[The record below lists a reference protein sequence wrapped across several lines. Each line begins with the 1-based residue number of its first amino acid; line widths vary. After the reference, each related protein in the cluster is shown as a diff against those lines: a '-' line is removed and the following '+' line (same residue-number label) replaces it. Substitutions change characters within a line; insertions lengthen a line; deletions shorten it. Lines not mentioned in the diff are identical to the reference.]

1 MYDII
6 LTRFLRYSD
15 IVKKVW
21 YHVWYH
27 MFFMISYMISYF
39 WQYHTRFLRYFFVI
53 LPTISYTYH
62 TKCAMI
68 SECYDITHD
77 FGHDMTWF
85 GPLISVFWYIIA
97 MWYHGFHDMF
107 AYIMAPARRDGAG
120 WGRQGPGAPPPP
132 ASPSPTCCG
141 RVFSWT
147 ATVLIPR
154 MDLLHRLLRA

>member
-27 MFFMISYMISYF
+27 KIIMISSIISYF
-39 WQYHTRFLRYFFVI
+39 WQYHTRFLRYFLWYCLRYHIHIIQNVLWYRNVMI
-53 LPTISYTYH
+53 LL
-62 TKCAMI
+62 MI
-68 SECYDITHD
+68 LVMIWHD
-77 FGHDMTWF
+77 FT
-85 GPLISVFWYIIA
+85 PWYHIIA
-97 MWYHGFHDMF
+97 IWYHGFHDMF